1 MRSKNR
7 SEIADFLKLYL
18 VFESSMLKLPLDEF
32 MEQVIEG
39 GITAFQLR
47 DKNIPAIKRVENG
60 KIAAEFCRNSNIP
73 FIVNDRIDIAR
84 ILKADGVHLGDKD
97 IPLDIAKNEFDEFFY
112 GYSCNNPD
120 DVIYADT
127 CNAAYTGIGP
137 IFDTSTKKDLR
148 EILDKEKIREL
159 TSLSNIPS
167 VGIGGINRT
176 NVDSLKD
183 TGLQGIAV
191 VSAICASE
199 SPYEDTK
206 ILRDLAERL

>member
-7 SEIADFLKLYL
+7 SEVAGFLKLYL

-47 DKNIPAIKRVENG
+47 DKNVWAGKRVENG
-60 KIAAEFCRNSNIP
+60 KMAAEFCRNSNIP
-73 FIVNDRIDIAR
+73 FIVNDRLDIAR

-97 IPLDIAKNEFDEFFY
+97 IPLDIAKNEFGEFFY

-120 DVIYADT
+120 DLKYAAA
-127 CNAAYTGIGP
+127 CGAAYTGVGP
-137 IFDTSTKKDLR
+137 IFDTSTKRDLR
-148 EILDKEKIREL
+148 EVLDKEKIREL
-159 TSLSNIPS
+159 TSLANIPS

-176 NVDSLKD
+176 NADLLKN
-183 TGLQGIAV
+183 TGLNGIAV

-199 SPYEDTK
+199 NPYRETK
-206 ILRDLAERL
+206 MLRELAEDL